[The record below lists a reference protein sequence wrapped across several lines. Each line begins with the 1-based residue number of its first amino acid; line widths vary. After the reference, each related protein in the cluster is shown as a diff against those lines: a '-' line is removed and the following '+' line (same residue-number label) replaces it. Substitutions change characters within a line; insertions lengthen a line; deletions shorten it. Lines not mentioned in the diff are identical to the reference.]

1 MFHAKAD
8 SIDDLMRLVF
18 RRLLSRRA
26 GNFKVT
32 SRKGNSTEVFG
43 ALLELTNPRA
53 RLGRSMGRARVF
65 SPLGELMWYL
75 AASNSLDFIQYYIRD
90 YHEFSDDGCTLN
102 GAYGPRIFSVERGKG
117 ANPLSDRWERMIET
131 LKKRNGTRNALIQI
145 FSNEDA
151 ARTTNDVPCTC
162 TLQFVIRDN
171 SVSLHTHMR
180 SNDAFLGL
188 PHDIFSFTMLQEIAA
203 RELGV
208 GLGSYLHSVASLHL
222 YDDNEK
228 LDSRSRAQRY
238 LDEGLHEIVSMP
250 PMPTGNPW
258 PAIRQ
263 VLSAEHK
270 IRGGSHDH
278 KIEAGLDPYW
288 ADIIRLIKVYAM
300 DKTGQPPNKLQE
312 LLADIVCPAYQ
323 LYILDRIA
331 KKSGSKRQDGDLFG
345 EVDAGRDA

>member
-8 SIDDLMRLVF
+8 SIDDLMRVVF

-26 GNFKVT
+26 GNFNVS
-32 SRKGNSTEVFG
+32 SRKGKSTEVFG

-75 AASNSLDFIQYYIRD
+75 AASNSLDFVQYYIRD
-90 YHEFSDDGCTLN
+90 YHEFSDDGRTLN

-117 ANPLSDRWERMIET
+117 MNPPRDQWERMIET
-131 LKKRNGTRNALIQI
+131 LKKRNGTRNAVIQV
-145 FSNEDA
+145 FSNDDA
-151 ARTTNDVPCTC
+151 VRTTNDVPCTC

-171 SVSLHTHMR
+171 SVSLHAHMR

-228 LDSRSRAQRY
+228 LDSRSRAQQY
-238 LDEGLHEIVSMP
+238 LHEGLHEIVSMP
-250 PMPTGNPW
+250 AMPMGNPW

-263 VLSAEHK
+263 VLNAESD
-270 IRGGSHDH
+270 IRNGRHDH

-288 ADIIRLIKVYAM
+288 ADLIRLIKAYAM
-300 DKTGQPPNKLQE
+300 DKTGQPSNKLEE
-312 LLADIVCPAYQ
+312 LLAEIACPTYQ
-323 LYILDRIA
+323 LYVLDRIA
-331 KKSGSKRQDGDLFG
+331 RKSGSKKLESDLFG
-345 EVDAGRDA
+345 EVDASRDA

>member
-1 MFHAKAD
+1 MFHVKAD
-8 SIDDLMRLVF
+8 SIDDLMRAVF
-18 RRLLSRRA
+18 RRLLSRNP
-26 GNFKVT
+26 GNFKVS

-75 AASNSLDFIQYYIRD
+75 AGSNSLEFIQHYIRD
-90 YHEFSDDGCTLN
+90 YHEFSDDERALN
-102 GAYGPRIFSVERGKG
+102 GAYGPRIFSAGRGEG
-117 ANPLSDRWERMIET
+117 DAPYDQWERMINA
-131 LKKRNGTRNALIQI
+131 LRKRNGTRNAVIQI

-151 ARTTNDVPCTC
+151 SRVTNDVPCTC
-162 TLQFVIRDN
+162 TLQFVIRKGN
-171 SVSLHTHMR
+171 VSLHVHMR

-222 YDDNEK
+222 YDDSEK
-228 LDSRSRAQRY
+228 LDSKTRARQY

-250 PMPTGNPW
+250 AMPIGNPW
-258 PAIRQ
+258 AAIRR
-263 VLSAEHK
+263 VLDAEEK
-270 IRGGSHDH
+270 IRGGHHDL
-278 KIEAGLDPYW
+278 KIESGLNPYW
-288 ADIIRLIKVYAM
+288 ADLIRLIKAYAI
-300 DKTGQPPNKLQE
+300 DKTGQPPNKLEE
-312 LLADIVCPAYQ
+312 LLADIVSPTYR

-331 KKSGSKRQDGDLFG
+331 KKSGSKKQVGDLFG
-345 EVDAGRDA
+345 DVDASRDA